1 MSRYIDSAE
10 ALEAIEDTEWA
21 KPRDKILAMRIVK
34 NVPTANVST
43 HVHAHWE
50 EYNWENPYAFEGKA
64 WRYRCS
70 ECGFEVMN
78 EYNYCPDCGA
88 RMEGV
93 M

>member
-10 ALEAIEDTEWA
+10 ALEAIEDVEWA
-21 KPRDKILAMRIVK
+21 KTRDKILAMRIVK
-34 NVPTANVST
+34 NVPTASVVT

-50 EYNWENPYAFEGKA
+50 PSQYGDEWWN
-64 WRYRCS
+64 CS
-70 ECGFEVMN
+70 FCKHGTTDTDADSNFR
-78 EYNYCPDCGA
+78 YCPHCGA